1 MPPPAHLSGADDL
14 VTKPEATRAG
24 FLALA
29 IERNRLSTPLVAQAL
44 R

>member
-1 MPPPAHLSGADDL
+1 MPTPAHLASADDL

-29 IERNRLSTPLVAQAL
+29 IERNRLSTPFVAQAS
-44 R
+44 

>member
-29 IERNRLSTPLVAQAL
+29 IERTASPPRSS
-44 R
+44 RKRMR